1 MSALGSESVKFA
13 DIGFQVLRRAAVGQT
28 GSTHQPGRRRPFV
41 ELRMPQVSRD
51 AEITPVLD
59 WLQEERNCWIAIARA
74 FLQRNERDIAVAKLT
89 DALRYQLRDG
99 PPSADTLGGRLFRG
113 GANQIDYHAV
123 AIQIAQAAEAT
134 DHRYNTK
141 SAMSA

>member
-1 MSALGSESVKFA
+1 
-13 DIGFQVLRRAAVGQT
+13 
-28 GSTHQPGRRRPFV
+28 
-41 ELRMPQVSRD
+41 MPQVSRD
-51 AEITPVLD
+51 VEISPVLD

-123 AIQIAQAAEAT
+123 AIQIAQAAEAA

-141 SAMSA
+141 SAVIA